1 MIECRQ
7 LWKSFGSIAALTDA
21 HLSIAA
27 GECVALLGPSGSG
40 KTTLLRLIAG
50 FERADSGTVS
60 IDGQIVS
67 NHAVHVEP
75 AKRGVGMVF
84 QQLALWPHLTVEEQI
99 RLVLHAWPKG
109 NERNQ
114 NARSSRVKEMLAL
127 VKLADKLQ
135 RFPHQ
140 LSGGEQQRLAL
151 ARALAPSPKILLLD
165 EPLSN
170 LDPELRRELR
180 AEMSKVIQAAGTTT
194 LMVTHV
200 LEDAET
206 MATRIVKMEKG
217 KITE

>member
-1 MIECRQ
+1 MIECVQ
-7 LWKSFGSIAALTDA
+7 LRKSFGSVVALTGLN
-21 HLSIAA
+21 LSIAK

-50 FERADSGTVS
+50 FEHADNGHVS
-60 IDGQIVS
+60 IEGQVVS

-84 QQLALWPHLTVEEQI
+84 QQLALWPHLTVERHL
-99 RLVLHAWPKG
+99 RLVLHAWPG
-109 NERNQ
+109 TDRTRR
-114 NARSSRVKEMLAL
+114 AGEMLEL
-127 VKLADKLQ
+127 VRLGDKQ
-135 RFPHQ
+135 KRYPHE

-180 AEMSKVIQAAGTTT
+180 EELKRVIQAANTTT
-194 LMVTHV
+194 LMVTH
-200 LEDAET
+200 LPDDAEAL
-206 MATRIVKMEKG
+206 ATRVLRMEKG
-217 KITE
+217 RIV

>member
-1 MIECRQ
+1 MIECVQ
-7 LWKSFGSIAALTDA
+7 LRKSFGSVVALTGLN
-21 HLSIAA
+21 LSIAK

-50 FERADSGTVS
+50 FEHADNGHVS
-60 IDGQIVS
+60 IEGTIVS

-84 QQLALWPHLTVEEQI
+84 QQLALWPHLTVERHL
-99 RLVLHAWPKG
+99 RLVLHAWPG
-109 NERNQ
+109 ADRTRR
-114 NARSSRVKEMLAL
+114 AGEMLEL
-127 VKLADKLQ
+127 VRLGDKQ
-135 RFPHQ
+135 KRYPHE

-180 AEMSKVIQAAGTTT
+180 EELKRVIQAANTTT
-194 LMVTHV
+194 LMVTH
-200 LEDAET
+200 LPDDAEAL
-206 MATRIVKMEKG
+206 ATRVLRMEKG
-217 KITE
+217 RIV